1 MRDYIQFQALSRA
14 PRGLLGA
21 LKQFIANWQLRK
33 DLRLLMTFNDYEL
46 RDIGLTHHDLLRLI
60 KRPSDCDLRW
70 EMEQMSVEVTTVED
84 KAREAHE
91 EASTETYRANPAEQP
106 R

>member
-1 MRDYIQFQALSRA
+1 MREYIQFQALSRT

-46 RDIGLTHHDLLRLI
+46 RDIGLTRHDLLHLI

-70 EMEQMSVEVTTVED
+70 EMERMSVEVATIED

-91 EASTETYRANPAEQP
+91 EPSTETYRPNPAEQ
-106 R
+106 RR

>member
-21 LKQFIANWQLRK
+21 LKQVIANWQLRK

-46 RDIGLTHHDLLRLI
+46 RDIGLTRHDLLRLI

-70 EMEQMSVEVTTVED
+70 EMEQMSVEVTTVEE
-84 KAREAHE
+84 KARAANE
-91 EASTETYRANPAEQP
+91 EPSTETYRANTAELG

>member
-1 MRDYIQFQALSRA
+1 MRDYIQFQAQSRA

-21 LKQFIANWQLRK
+21 FKQFIANWQLRK

-46 RDIGLTHHDLLRLI
+46 RDIGLTHHDLLHLI

-70 EMEQMSVEVTTVED
+70 EMERMSVEVATIED

-91 EASTETYRANPAEQP
+91 EASAEAYRANHAEQ
-106 R
+106 RR

>member
-21 LKQFIANWQLRK
+21 LKQAITNWRLRK
-33 DLRLLMTFNDYEL
+33 DLRLLMTFSDYAL
-46 RDIGLTHHDLLRLI
+46 RDIGLTHHDLLHLI

-70 EMEQMSVEVTTVED
+70 EIEQMSVEVTTVED
-84 KAREAHE
+84 KVHE
-91 EASTETYRANPAEQP
+91 EPSTETYRANHAEQ
-106 R
+106 RR

>member
-21 LKQFIANWQLRK
+21 LRQFIANWRLRK

-46 RDIGLTHHDLLRLI
+46 RDIGLTGHDLLRLI

-70 EMEQMSVEVTTVED
+70 EMEQMSVEITAAED

-91 EASTETYRANPAEQP
+91 EPSTETYQANPAELG